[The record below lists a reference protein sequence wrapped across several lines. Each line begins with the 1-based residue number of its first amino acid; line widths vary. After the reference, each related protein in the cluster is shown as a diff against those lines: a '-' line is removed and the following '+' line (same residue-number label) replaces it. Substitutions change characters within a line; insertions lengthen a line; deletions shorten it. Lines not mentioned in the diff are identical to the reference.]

1 MCVYYY
7 LNNDTYS
14 EVPKCD
20 IYHLR
25 VRLYV
30 KFEMYCLE
38 ILNMILSYSTQVGG
52 GGCGR
57 ALRTRELENQDLG
70 HSTEAEK
77 QKEQLGWNGLWY
89 FRDL

>member
-57 ALRTRELENQDLG
+57 ALRTRELEN
-70 HSTEAEK
+70 
-77 QKEQLGWNGLWY
+77 
-89 FRDL
+89 